1 MPLKDSG
8 VERKSAFS
16 VRLFLKEFC
25 VEFLQGAYNTLMK
38 HVRVSIYLKQKY
50 LSLDDLFNFFFIGN
64 FSKI

>member
-8 VERKSAFS
+8 IERKSAFS

-38 HVRVSIYLKQKY
+38 HIRVSIYLKIKFK
-50 LSLDDLFNFFFIGN
+50 LE
-64 FSKI
+64 